1 MAEEKIKLKL
11 SLEETCQMLRQYGIG
26 MRLDILADQIAIGAY
41 PFGRVIRTSP
51 NGRRTF
57 EIWRCDVE
65 QFLKSKL
72 PEGTIT

>member
-11 SLEETCQMLRQYGIG
+11 TLEETCQMLRQYGIG
-26 MRLDILADQIAIGAY
+26 MRLDILADQIASGAY

-65 QFLKSKL
+65 KFLKSKL
-72 PEGTIT
+72 PEGANT